1 MEDIVELK
9 TDNSIVDNNVDA
21 DIIEIS
27 EDLLYNTNLDVVKS
41 NSISVPID
49 KLSTLGAGVASIAP
63 ALRTVTETVTVNTE
77 GLYQLANKATGDILK
92 NAADGTKWAAFK
104 TSSGGSKMVKLK
116 EAGPI
121 SVTNTTKVPINP
133 AMMMM
138 AVALFSIEQKM
149 DNILEM
155 EKRIISFLENEKT
168 SNVEG
173 DVESLTEIIKKYK
186 NNWDNEYFVSGNYK
200 RVLDIQDRAIKN
212 VKHFQKEVVALLE
225 HGRLP
230 VIKAKV
236 DSKLNEL
243 QKAFKYY
250 RLALYTYSLASFL
263 EILLSGNF
271 KEGNIADIK
280 TLIEN
285 RANEYKAL
293 YTEASHVLEK
303 VSNKTV
309 EKNVLKGVGV
319 TGKTMGQI
327 VGKIPLI
334 KEGHVDE
341 LLIKGG
347 TALDEKSY
355 ELGRAAVENF
365 ADMHDPNTGMFVEKM
380 EDMIQI
386 YNHTDRICFDKEK
399 IYLITE

>member
-1 MEDIVELK
+1 MDDIVELK
-9 TDNSIVDNNVDA
+9 TDNNFDS
-21 DIIEIS
+21 DIIKIS
-27 EDLLYNTNLDVVKS
+27 EDLLYTTNLNVVKS

-49 KLSTLGAGVASIAP
+49 KLSTLGAGVASISP
-63 ALRTVTETVTVNTE
+63 ALRTITETVTVNAE
-77 GLYQLANKATGDILK
+77 GLYQLANKATGDVLK

-116 EAGPI
+116 EVGPI

-138 AVALFSIEQKM
+138 AVALFSVEQKM
-149 DNILEM
+149 DKILEM

-173 DVESLTEIIKKYK
+173 DVESLTEIIKKHK
-186 NNWDNEYFVSGNYK
+186 HNWDNEYFVSGNYN
-200 RVLDIQDRAIKN
+200 RVLGIQDRAIKN
-212 VKHFQKEVVALLE
+212 VKHYQKEVVSLLE
-225 HGRLP
+225 QSRFP
-230 VIKAKV
+230 VIKIKV

-271 KEGNIADIK
+271 KEENISDTKI
-280 TLIEN
+280 LIEKKVH
-285 RANEYKAL
+285 EYQEL
-293 YTEASHVLEK
+293 YTEASYVLEK
-303 VSNKTV
+303 MSNKTV
-309 EKNVLKGVGV
+309 EKNVLKGVGA
-319 TGKTMGQI
+319 TGKAM
-327 VGKIPLI
+327 GKIVEKIPVI
-334 KEGHVDE
+334 KEGPVDE
-341 LLIKGG
+341 LLIKCG
-347 TALDEKSY
+347 TTLDERSY

-365 ADMHDPNTGMFVEKM
+365 ADMHDPNTGMFIEKM

-386 YNHTDRICFDKEK
+386 YNHTDRICFDNEK
-399 IYLITE
+399 IYLIAE